1 MRMNRWVILAG
12 YALLAASTQLLWLA
26 YAPITTQT
34 HRIMGVSS
42 GAVGDLAVIFPLMYV
57 ILALPAGRRLDAS
70 FGRALSLGAILTAAG
85 GLLRLAGPSSYGWA
99 VAGQFVIAAGQPFV
113 LNAITKVAARYF
125 PAKDRTVAI
134 SIGSVSLFAGILAA
148 VLTGGPL
155 LHAGGLTLLLWV
167 QAIVAVLAA
176 GWVLAAVRVPAAF
189 PGDPSVAVS
198 LRWLRGDRF
207 IWLLAGLLFVG
218 MGVFNAVAT
227 WLDSILTHF
236 GHGGASG
243 YLIAIMT
250 VGGIAGGALLPDVVA
265 RRGQRRRMLEIA
277 VVVSAAAF
285 AVMAVAHS
293 PAVGGVVLF
302 VAGFFLLAGLPVVL
316 DWSELHAGPERPPF
330 HHHDAPC
337 IEPRHR
343 PRAPRTLGEEALE
356 QPRRPHFPIARD
368 QIAHVTRGATRVLE
382 CARQLQRAKHLL
394 QVAAITL
401 EGGPETLRGLGA
413 EQLVGNRYVP
423 LAQLRD
429 LRAHP
434 LIVALGERHQA
445 QQRIGDA
452 AAG

>member
-1 MRMNRWVILAG
+1 VSTRDVTSVRMNRWVILAG
-12 YALLAASTQLLWLA
+12 YALLAACTQLLWLA

-34 HRIMGVSS
+34 HRIMGVSQ

-57 ILALPAGRRLDAS
+57 ILALPAGRWLDTG
-70 FGRALSLGAILTAAG
+70 FGRALGLGAVLTGAG
-85 GLLRLAGPSSYGWA
+85 ALLRLAGPSSYGWA

-113 LNAITKVAARYF
+113 LNAITKVAARHF
-125 PAKDRTVAI
+125 PAKERTVAV
-134 SIGSVSLFAGILAA
+134 SIGSVALFIGILAA
-148 VLTGGPL
+148 VLTGEPL

-176 GWVLAAVRVPAAF
+176 AWVLAAVRVPAAF

-250 VGGIAGGALLPDVVA
+250 AGGIVGGALLPDIVA
-265 RRGQRRRMLEIA
+265 KRDQRRRLLQIA
-277 VVVSAAAF
+277 VVVSAVAF
-285 AVMAVAHS
+285 AVLAGVHS

-316 DWSELHAGPERPPF
+316 DWSELHAGPER
-330 HHHDAPC
+330 A
-337 IEPRHR
+337 
-343 PRAPRTLGEEALE
+343 G
-356 QPRRPHFPIARD
+356 
-368 QIAHVTRGATRVLE
+368 
-382 CARQLQRAKHLL
+382 
-394 QVAAITL
+394 
-401 EGGPETLRGLGA
+401 
-413 EQLVGNRYVP
+413 
-423 LAQLRD
+423 
-429 LRAHP
+429 
-434 LIVALGERHQA
+434 
-445 QQRIGDA
+445 A
-452 AAG
+452 AAGFLLLSGNLGGVILALVVQAVVGNPYLSLGALAAVCLAGLALATRLPARGAATTSAAATPEGAAQ

>member
-12 YALLAASTQLLWLA
+12 YALLAACTQLLWLA

-34 HRIMGVSS
+34 HRIMGVSQ

-57 ILALPAGRRLDAS
+57 ILALPAGRWLDTG
-70 FGRALSLGAILTAAG
+70 FGRALGLGAVLTGAG
-85 GLLRLAGPSSYGWA
+85 ALLRLAGPSSYGWA

-113 LNAITKVAARYF
+113 LNAITKVAARHF
-125 PAKDRTVAI
+125 PAKERTVAV
-134 SIGSVSLFAGILAA
+134 SIGSVALFIGILAA
-148 VLTGGPL
+148 VLTGEPL

-176 GWVLAAVRVPAAF
+176 AWVLAAVRVPAAF

-250 VGGIAGGALLPDVVA
+250 AGGIVGGALLPDIVA
-265 RRGQRRRMLEIA
+265 KRDQRRRLLQIA
-277 VVVSAAAF
+277 VVVSAVAF
-285 AVMAVAHS
+285 AVLAGVHS

-316 DWSELHAGPERPPF
+316 DWSELHAGPER
-330 HHHDAPC
+330 A
-337 IEPRHR
+337 
-343 PRAPRTLGEEALE
+343 G
-356 QPRRPHFPIARD
+356 
-368 QIAHVTRGATRVLE
+368 
-382 CARQLQRAKHLL
+382 
-394 QVAAITL
+394 
-401 EGGPETLRGLGA
+401 
-413 EQLVGNRYVP
+413 
-423 LAQLRD
+423 
-429 LRAHP
+429 
-434 LIVALGERHQA
+434 
-445 QQRIGDA
+445 A
-452 AAG
+452 AAGFLLLSGNLGGVILALVVQAVVGNPYLSLGALAAVCLAGLALATRLPARGAATTSAAATPEGAAQ

>member
-1 MRMNRWVILAG
+1 VILAG

-34 HRIMGVSS
+34 HKIMGVSQ

-57 ILALPAGRRLDAS
+57 ILALPAGRWLDTS
-70 FGRALSLGAILTAAG
+70 FARALGLGAVLTAAG

-113 LNAITKVAARYF
+113 LNSITKVAARYF
-125 PAKDRTVAI
+125 PARERTVAI
-134 SIGSVSLFAGILAA
+134 SAGSVALFVGILAA
-148 VLTGGPL
+148 VLSGGPL
-155 LHAGGLTLLLWV
+155 LHAGGLSLLLWV

-176 GWVLAAVRVPAAF
+176 AWVLAAVRSPATF

-207 IWLLAGLLFVG
+207 MWVLGGLLFVG

-250 VGGIAGGALLPDVVA
+250 VGGIAGGALLPGIVA
-265 RRGQRRRMLEIA
+265 RRDQRRRLEIA
-277 VVVSAAAF
+277 VVVTAVAF
-285 AVMAVAHS
+285 AVMTVVHS

-316 DWSELHAGPERPPF
+316 DWSELHAGPERAGGAAGF
-330 HHHDAPC
+330 LLLAGN
-337 IEPRHR
+337 
-343 PRAPRTLGEEALE
+343 LGGVILALIV
-356 QPRRPHFPIARD
+356 QAVIGNPYASLGVLALAGLAGLALAIRLPARG
-368 QIAHVTRGATRVLE
+368 TGAAQHAGT
-382 CARQLQRAKHLL
+382 
-394 QVAAITL
+394 TP
-401 EGGPETLRGLGA
+401 EGG
-413 EQLVGNRYVP
+413 
-423 LAQLRD
+423 
-429 LRAHP
+429 
-434 LIVALGERHQA
+434 QA
-445 QQRIGDA
+445 
-452 AAG
+452 

>member
-1 MRMNRWVILAG
+1 MSTRDVTSVRMNRWVILAG
-12 YALLAASTQLLWLA
+12 YALLAACTQLLWLA

-34 HRIMGVSS
+34 HRIMGVSQ

-57 ILALPAGRRLDAS
+57 ILALPAGRWLDTG
-70 FGRALSLGAILTAAG
+70 FGRALGLGAVLTGAG
-85 GLLRLAGPSSYGWA
+85 ALLRLAGPSSYGWA

-113 LNAITKVAARYF
+113 LNAITKVAARHF
-125 PAKDRTVAI
+125 PAKERTVAV
-134 SIGSVSLFAGILAA
+134 SIGSVALFIGILAA
-148 VLTGGPL
+148 VLTGEPL

-176 GWVLAAVRVPAAF
+176 AWVLAAVRVPAAF

-250 VGGIAGGALLPDVVA
+250 AGGIVGGALLPDIVA
-265 RRGQRRRMLEIA
+265 KRDQRRRLLQIA
-277 VVVSAAAF
+277 VVVSAVAF
-285 AVMAVAHS
+285 AVLAGVHS

-316 DWSELHAGPERPPF
+316 DWSELHAGPER
-330 HHHDAPC
+330 A
-337 IEPRHR
+337 
-343 PRAPRTLGEEALE
+343 G
-356 QPRRPHFPIARD
+356 
-368 QIAHVTRGATRVLE
+368 
-382 CARQLQRAKHLL
+382 
-394 QVAAITL
+394 
-401 EGGPETLRGLGA
+401 
-413 EQLVGNRYVP
+413 
-423 LAQLRD
+423 
-429 LRAHP
+429 
-434 LIVALGERHQA
+434 
-445 QQRIGDA
+445 A
-452 AAG
+452 AAGFLLLSGNLGGVILALVVQAVVGNPYLSLGALAAVCLAGLALATRLPARGAATTSAAATPEGAAQ

>member
-1 MRMNRWVILAG
+1 MDREASTQRVASVRMNRWVILAG

-34 HRIMGVSS
+34 HKIMGVSQ

-57 ILALPAGRRLDAS
+57 ILALPAGRWLDAS
-70 FGRALSLGAILTAAG
+70 FSRALGLGAVLTAAG

-113 LNAITKVAARYF
+113 LNSITKVAARYF
-125 PAKDRTVAI
+125 PARERTVAI
-134 SIGSVSLFAGILAA
+134 SAGSVALFVGILAA
-148 VLTGGPL
+148 VLSGGPL
-155 LHAGGLTLLLWV
+155 LRAGGLSLVLWV

-176 GWVLAAVRVPAAF
+176 AWVLAAVRSPAAF

-198 LRWLRGDRF
+198 LRWLRGDRL

-250 VGGIAGGALLPDVVA
+250 VGGIAGGALLPDIVA
-265 RRGQRRRMLEIA
+265 RRDQRRGMLEIA
-277 VVVSAAAF
+277 VVVSAVAF
-285 AVMAVAHS
+285 AVMAVVHS

-316 DWSELHAGPERPPF
+316 DWSELHAGPER
-330 HHHDAPC
+330 A
-337 IEPRHR
+337 
-343 PRAPRTLGEEALE
+343 G
-356 QPRRPHFPIARD
+356 
-368 QIAHVTRGATRVLE
+368 
-382 CARQLQRAKHLL
+382 
-394 QVAAITL
+394 
-401 EGGPETLRGLGA
+401 
-413 EQLVGNRYVP
+413 
-423 LAQLRD
+423 
-429 LRAHP
+429 
-434 LIVALGERHQA
+434 
-445 QQRIGDA
+445 A
-452 AAG
+452 AAGFLLLSGNLGGVILALIVQAVVGSPYLSLGVLSVICLAGLALATKLPARGPAATPEAATPEGAAQ